1 MDPRTIRQSVVHY
14 ERAWYKLLGETLA
27 AAVSDKMSLSAA
39 GCAFYATLALF
50 PAISMLISI
59 GGLVMDKHTAETQL
73 FALSGILPAPAY
85 ALIAD
90 RVHQLVSQGSGSL
103 SLHLAIG
110 LFLTFWS
117 SGTGAKSI
125 LAAINVAYDVKE
137 QRPFLQF
144 QAIGFSMT
152 LVAFACAIL
161 AIAVLLVLPQLI
173 DFIGWSAYGG
183 TLIHAASLAML
194 IVFFWAS
201 VSLLYR
207 YGPCREPP
215 PRPHTGPGTALATV
229 LWLAASELLSI
240 YVSRI
245 GTFGAT
251 YGSLGAAIG
260 VMLWFYIS
268 AYAVLLGAEMNARLE
283 HRDSLRHR

>member
-1 MDPRTIRQSVVHY
+1 MDHRAIRQSVAQY

-27 AAVSDKMSLSAA
+27 AAVTDKMSLSAA

-50 PAISMLISI
+50 PAISMVISI
-59 GGLVMDKHTAETQL
+59 GGLVLDKHTAETQL

-117 SGTGAKSI
+117 SGTGAKSV
-125 LAAINVAYDVKE
+125 LAAINVAYDAKE
-137 QRPFLQF
+137 QRPFLRF

-152 LVAFACAIL
+152 LVAIACAIL
-161 AIAVLLVLPQLI
+161 AVAVLLVLPEAI
-173 DFIGWSAYGG
+173 DFVGWSAYGG
-183 TLIHAASLAML
+183 TLLHATALAML
-194 IVFFWAS
+194 IAFFWAS

-207 YGPCREPP
+207 YGPCRELP
-215 PRPHTGPGTALATV
+215 PRPRTNPGTALATL
-229 LWLAASELLSI
+229 LWLAASELLSL

-283 HRDSLRHR
+283 HRDSLTHG